1 MKNKIRRF
9 GLIDL
14 VKETLEVFRELD
26 RQLTLIKDFIKKIF
40 SHQ

>member
-1 MKNKIRRF
+1 MKNKNKTVWSNR
-9 GLIDL
+9 L